1 MLGSG
6 NHKLYP
12 RLSQLSFIPRAQLS
26 RIVGRSISCCKSSA
40 LTSTQPQRNSRL
52 LCWAILACFTL
63 LGGCMVYSRTMP
75 SRLGVNA
82 GLKRLAAC
90 TGQNLKVRPPV
101 ASMFVAKLRVCHHTC
116 CVLLQGQP
124 TTHLKR
130 P

>member
-1 MLGSG
+1 
-6 NHKLYP
+6 
-12 RLSQLSFIPRAQLS
+12 
-26 RIVGRSISCCKSSA
+26 
-40 LTSTQPQRNSRL
+40 
-52 LCWAILACFTL
+52 
-63 LGGCMVYSRTMP
+63 MVYSRTMP

-90 TGQNLKVRPPV
+90 TGQNVKLRPPV
-101 ASMFVAKLRVCHHTC
+101 ASMFAQLVAKLRLCHHTC